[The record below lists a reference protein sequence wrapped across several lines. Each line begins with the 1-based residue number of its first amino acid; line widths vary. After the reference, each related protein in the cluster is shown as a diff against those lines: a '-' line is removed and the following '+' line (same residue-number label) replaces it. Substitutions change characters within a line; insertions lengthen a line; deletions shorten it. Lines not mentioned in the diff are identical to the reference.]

1 MVFNPAN
8 TTPSLANGIWDPY
21 TGNKGLYFFA
31 ATGVNSGTPVNDDYM
46 ISPLIDLTNATDS
59 QLSFWAKSLTD
70 TYGLE
75 KFEVLLSVTGTAE
88 QDFTINLSN
97 GVVEPPID
105 VYTEYTYDLSNYDGQ
120 QVYFAIHY
128 VTQDAFVLQMDD
140 FKVVEDALKVND
152 QNFEGFNHYVANN
165 VLTLKANTTIS
176 NARLYNIL
184 GQEVISKNLGT
195 QSADINLNSLNSGV
209 YLVQVEIEGQ
219 SKSFKIVK
227 K

>member
-1 MVFNPAN
+1 MKKITLTLAAIAAAITMNAQTTIWEDSFETYNDYETTSIGGWTQIDNDGDSTYGSDTATWTNINYVGTGMVFNPAN

-105 VYTEYTYDLSNYDGQ
+105 VYTEYTYVCFFSR
-120 QVYFAIHY
+120 
-128 VTQDAFVLQMDD
+128 
-140 FKVVEDALKVND
+140 
-152 QNFEGFNHYVANN
+152 QNGF
-165 VLTLKANTTIS
+165 
-176 NARLYNIL
+176 
-184 GQEVISKNLGT
+184 
-195 QSADINLNSLNSGV
+195 
-209 YLVQVEIEGQ
+209 
-219 SKSFKIVK
+219 
-227 K
+227 